1 MELVRKRSNPGS
13 KPKTNSPD
21 WSALI
26 PVLPGE
32 GPRAAALYQ
41 AIRALIET
49 GAVPPG
55 AKLPTTRDIAARLK
69 TSRIAAVTAFDM
81 LKAEGFAEGKVGSG
95 TYVAAD
101 VPHLPDAART
111 AAATTSAI
119 VPPVPCALGVTVP
132 DLRTQQVFRRLLSR
146 HLVRPGPEHFHYGDP
161 RGGAALREAV
171 ANYLRTARGVR
182 CSPDQIMLT
191 SGTLHALDFILRAVL
206 PPGRSVWVED
216 PCYPLAREALTGA
229 GLRLVGVPVDGEGLD
244 PAVGETLCP
253 DAGAAY
259 ISPSH
264 QFPLGVTMSMRRR
277 LALIDWAR
285 RSGAWI
291 IEDDFDSEVRHS
303 GPPLTAL
310 QGMDGSGRVIYL
322 GTFSKV
328 LLPGLRIAYAVLP
341 EALVDK
347 VLAVRART
355 DRQPST
361 LAEGAMAD
369 LLNQGH
375 FAAHLR
381 RVRRRARAA
390 RDVLVEALAMAGEG
404 RLDVSAPEQG
414 LHLVAYPRLAVS
426 DVDIVRMARE
436 ESVSARALSP
446 MYLAAPP
453 RQGLV
458 LGFFGFGDEA
468 LRSAASKLG
477 RIVAAGHRFTLPGDR
492 VPE

>member
-1 MELVRKRSNPGS
+1 MKIVRNRSNSGS
-13 KPKTNSPD
+13 NPKTNSPD

-26 PVLPGE
+26 PVLPGN

-41 AIRALIET
+41 AIRALIEA

-55 AKLPTTRDIAARLK
+55 AKLPTTRDIAGRLK
-69 TSRIAAVTAFDM
+69 ISRIAAVTAFDM
-81 LKAEGFAEGKVGSG
+81 LKAEGFAEGRVGSG
-95 TYVAAD
+95 TYVGID
-101 VPHLPDAART
+101 VPHLPDGVRPRAT
-111 AAATTSAI
+111 ATSA
-119 VPPVPCALGVTVP
+119 VTPPLPCALGVTAP
-132 DLRTQQVFRRLLSR
+132 DLRTQQAFRRLLSR
-146 HLVRPGPEHFHYGDP
+146 HLARPGPEHFHYGDP
-161 RGGAALREAV
+161 RGGTALREAV
-171 ANYLRTARGVR
+171 ANYLRSARGVR

-191 SGTLHALDFILRAVL
+191 SGTLHALDFILRAAL
-206 PPGRSVWVED
+206 SPGMSVWVED
-216 PCYPLAREALTGA
+216 PCYPLAREALAGA

-244 PAVGETLCP
+244 PAAGEELCP

-291 IEDDFDSEVRHS
+291 IEDDFDSEIRHS

-341 EALVDK
+341 DALVDK

-390 RDVLVEALAMAGEG
+390 RDVLVESLVSAAGEK
-404 RLDVSAPEQG
+404 LDVSPPEQG
-414 LHLVAYPRLAVS
+414 LHLVAYPHSVVS
-426 DVDIVRMARE
+426 DVDIVLKAKE
-436 ESVSARALSP
+436 ASVAARALSP
-446 MYLAAPP
+446 MYLSAPP

-458 LGFFGFGDEA
+458 LGFFGFTDEA

-477 RIVAAGHRFTLPGDR
+477 GIVARY
-492 VPE
+492 

>member
-1 MELVRKRSNPGS
+1 M
-13 KPKTNSPD
+13 
-21 WSALI
+21 
-26 PVLPGE
+26 
-32 GPRAAALYQ
+32 
-41 AIRALIET
+41 
-49 GAVPPG
+49 PPG
-55 AKLPTTRDIAARLK
+55 AKLPTTREMAARLK
-69 TSRIAAVTAFDM
+69 ISRIAAVTAFDM

-101 VPHLPDAART
+101 VPHLPDAARP
-111 AAATTSAI
+111 AAATAPTFA
-119 VPPVPCALGVTVP
+119 PPMPCTLGVTVP
-132 DLRTQQVFRRLLSR
+132 DPRTQQIFRRLLSR
-146 HLVRPGPEHFHYGDP
+146 HLSRPGPEHFHYGDP

-191 SGTLHALDFILRAVL
+191 SGTLHALDFILRAAL

-216 PCYPLAREALTGA
+216 PCYPLAREALCGA
-229 GLRLVGVPVDGEGLD
+229 GLRLVGVPVDAEGLD
-244 PAVGETLCP
+244 VAAGEALCP

-264 QFPLGVTMSMRRR
+264 QFPLGVAMSMRRR
-277 LALIDWAR
+277 IALIDWAR

-310 QGMDGSGRVIYL
+310 QGMDGSGRVVYL

-328 LLPGLRIAYAVLP
+328 LLPGLRIAYAVVP
-341 EALVDK
+341 DALVDK

-390 RDVLVEALAMAGEG
+390 RDVLVEALEKAGG
-404 RLDVSAPEQG
+404 DRLEVAVPEQG
-414 LHLVAYPRLAVS
+414 LHLVAYPHSHLS
-426 DVDIVRMARE
+426 DVEIVSRARE
-436 ESVSARALSP
+436 AAVTARALSP
-446 MYLAAPP
+446 MYLSAPV

-458 LGFFGFGDEA
+458 LGFYGFADDA
-468 LRSAASKLG
+468 LRTAASKIG
-477 RIVAAGHRFTLPGDR
+477 GIVVGD
-492 VPE
+492 